1 MNTPQTMAMTT
12 PSDREVRFTRY
23 FDAPRELVWEA
34 MTSPEYLPQWMLGPD
49 GWVMDICEVD
59 LRPDGAYRYGWS
71 KENGKR
77 MVITGVFKEVKP
89 PELLVSTENWGGE
102 WPEAL
107 NTMQF
112 TEENG
117 RTLMTLTVLS
127 PTKESRDSAIGTGM
141 TTGMEMSYAR
151 LDEILK
157 KSR

>member
-1 MNTPQTMAMTT
+1 MTAPQTMKMTT

-23 FDAPRELVWEA
+23 FNAPRDLVWEA

-59 LRPDGAYRYGWS
+59 LRPGGAYRYGWR
-71 KENGKR
+71 KENGKT
-77 MVITGVFKEVKP
+77 MEITGVFKEVKP
-89 PELLVSTENWGGE
+89 PELLVSTESWGGE

-127 PTKESRDSAIGTGM
+127 PTKESRDAAIGTGM
-141 TTGMEMSYAR
+141 TVGMEMSYAR

-157 KSR
+157 KGR

>member
-1 MNTPQTMAMTT
+1 MKAPQTMTMTT

-23 FDAPRELVWEA
+23 FDAPRDLVWEA
-34 MTSPEYLPQWMLGPD
+34 MTGPEYLPQWMLGPD

-59 LRPDGAYRYGWS
+59 LRPGGAYRYGWR
-71 KENGKR
+71 KENGKT
-77 MVITGVFKEVKP
+77 MEITGVFKEVKP
-89 PELLVSTENWGGE
+89 PELLVSTEKWGGD

-127 PTKESRDSAIGTGM
+127 PTKESRDAAIGTGM
-141 TTGMEMSYAR
+141 TAGMEMSYAR
-151 LDEILK
+151 LDVILK
-157 KSR
+157 KPR

>member
-1 MNTPQTMAMTT
+1 MNTPQTMTMTK

-23 FDAPRELVWEA
+23 FNAPRELVWEA

-59 LRPDGAYRYGWS
+59 LRPGGAYRYGWR
-71 KENGKR
+71 KANGKT

-89 PELLVSTENWGGE
+89 PELLASTENWGEG

-107 NTMQF
+107 NTMEF

-127 PTKESRDSAIGTGM
+127 PTKESRDSALETGM

-157 KSR
+157 KAR

>member
-1 MNTPQTMAMTT
+1 MTAPQTMKMTT

-23 FDAPRELVWEA
+23 FNAPRDLVWEA

-59 LRPDGAYRYGWS
+59 LRPGGAYRYGWR
-71 KENGKR
+71 KENGKT
-77 MVITGVFKEVKP
+77 MEITGVFKEVKP
-89 PELLVSTENWGGE
+89 PELLVSTESWGGD

-127 PTKESRDSAIGTGM
+127 PTKESRDAAIGTGM
-141 TTGMEMSYAR
+141 TVGMEMSYAR

-157 KSR
+157 KGR

>member
-1 MNTPQTMAMTT
+1 MNAPLTMKMTT

-23 FDAPRELVWEA
+23 FDAPRDLVWEA

-49 GWVMDICEVD
+49 GWIMDICEVD
-59 LRPDGAYRYGWS
+59 LRPGGAYRYGWR
-71 KENGKR
+71 KTNGKT
-77 MVITGVFKEVKP
+77 MEITGVFNEVKP
-89 PELLVSTENWGGE
+89 PELLVSTENWGEG

-127 PTKESRDSAIGTGM
+127 PTKESRDAAIETGM
-141 TTGMEMSYAR
+141 ITGMEMSYAR